1 MILILFLAQAEGE
14 VAALN
19 RRIQLL
25 EEVNIDQL
33 NLSKRILKGTK
44 HKEHNQKYTSTPR
57 RTLRGARRG
66 SQLPPRSSQR
76 PATLLMSQSGE
87 ISFSFNIFIMI
98 YRIKSF

>member
-1 MILILFLAQAEGE
+1 MFLIIFLVQAEGE

-25 EEVNIDQL
+25 EEVNID
-33 NLSKRILKGTK
+33 SFEKRILKGTK

-57 RTLRGARRG
+57 RILRGARRG
-66 SQLPPRSSQR
+66 SPPPPRSSQR

-87 ISFSFNIFIMI
+87 IFFSNIFIMI

>member
-1 MILILFLAQAEGE
+1 MFLIIFLVQAEGE

-25 EEVNIDQL
+25 EEVNID
-33 NLSKRILKGTK
+33 SFEKRILKGTK
-44 HKEHNQKYTSTPR
+44 HNQHNQKYTSTPH

-66 SQLPPRSSQR
+66 SRPPPRSSQR

-87 ISFSFNIFIMI
+87 IFFSNIFIMI